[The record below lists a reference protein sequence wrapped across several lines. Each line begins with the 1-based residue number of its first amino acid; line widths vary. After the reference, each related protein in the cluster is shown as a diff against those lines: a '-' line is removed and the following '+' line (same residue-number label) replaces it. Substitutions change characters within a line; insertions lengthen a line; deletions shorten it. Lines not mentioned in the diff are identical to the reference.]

1 MTIRETMTRNTANG
15 RRGAARR
22 EADSTE
28 TTRFEFARRHVVKR
42 RKLDDALRKANDDLL
57 NWQYFT
63 KDGELIRQSSYR
75 KFGEKIVRK
84 ARTPEEREEFK
95 TLENAVIDAE
105 TRLLLHDNDGRNL

>member
-15 RRGAARR
+15 RRGASRR
-22 EADSTE
+22 EADGTE

-42 RKLDDALRKANDDLL
+42 RKLVDALQEAQNDLL
-57 NWQYFT
+57 NWQHYT
-63 KDGELIRQSSYR
+63 KDGEWIRQPAYQ
-75 KFGEKIVRK
+75 KYGEKVVRK

-95 TLENAVIDAE
+95 ALENATIDAE